1 MVISN
6 SRFNLIGFREKL
18 NIHLKKIEMQRDIV
32 GQEIEKP
39 LLLRVYLVGLWTN
52 TSSQIK

>member
-6 SRFNLIGFREKL
+6 SRLNLIGFREKL